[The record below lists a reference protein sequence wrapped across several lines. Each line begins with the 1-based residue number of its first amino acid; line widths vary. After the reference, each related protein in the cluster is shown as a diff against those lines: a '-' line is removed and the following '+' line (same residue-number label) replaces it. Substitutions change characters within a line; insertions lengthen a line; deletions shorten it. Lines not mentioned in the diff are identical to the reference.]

1 MSTPGCYV
9 ARFDDGSEAVRV
21 IDPDGAVINDD
32 DAACISDML
41 GELLDELGRRGFD
54 ASSAVFVIDRRTSG
68 TP

>member
-1 MSTPGCYV
+1 MSSPGCYV
-9 ARFDDGSEAVRV
+9 ARFEDGSETVRV
-21 IDPDGAVINDD
+21 TDPDGAAIGDD
-32 DAACISDML
+32 HAACIRDML

>member
-21 IDPDGAVINDD
+21 IDPDGAAIEDD
-32 DAACISDML
+32 DAVCISDML
-41 GELLDELGRRGFD
+41 GELLDELSRRGFD
-54 ASSAVFVIDRRTSG
+54 ASSAVFAINRRTDG